1 MNKIYAS
8 QHVYRKTKK
17 KQKTEMEKKETKNM
31 KIKI

>member
-1 MNKIYAS
+1 MHRN
-8 QHVYRKTKK
+8 VYTVKQKK